1 MPVSSIM
8 TPDVKTATADET
20 IQTVCKSMYENDI
33 GSIVVVKRTIEGINP
48 IGIITERD
56 IVRQIGFT
64 DLFVVQAPIRQ
75 IMSTPLVTIGA
86 NSLVRDAI
94 EIMQVKNIRRLPVM
108 DNNGKMVGIITQKDV
123 LKKMWIVQLIYIDND
138 NDLLSP
144 GIYVHVFYKKLK
156 YPKKLILG

>member
-1 MPVSSIM
+1 MRKESMPVSSIM
-8 TPDVKTATADET
+8 TPDVKTATQDET

-33 GSIVVVKRTIEGINP
+33 GSIVVVKRTIEGITS

-94 EIMQVKNIRRLPVM
+94 ETMQVKNIRRLPVI
-108 DNNGKMVGIITQKDV
+108 DNKGKMVGIVTQKDV
-123 LKKMWIVQLIYIDND
+123 LKKM
-138 NDLLSP
+138 
-144 GIYVHVFYKKLK
+144 
-156 YPKKLILG
+156 

>member
-1 MPVSSIM
+1 MRKESMPVSSIM
-8 TPDVKTATADET
+8 TLDVKTATQDET
-20 IQTVCKSMYENDI
+20 IQAVCKSMYENDI

-64 DLFVVQAPIRQ
+64 DLFVVQVPIRQ

-94 EIMQVKNIRRLPVM
+94 ETMQVKNIRRLPVI
-108 DNNGKMVGIITQKDV
+108 DNKGKMVGIVTQKDV
-123 LKKMWIVQLIYIDND
+123 LKKM
-138 NDLLSP
+138 
-144 GIYVHVFYKKLK
+144 
-156 YPKKLILG
+156 

>member
-33 GSIVVVKRTIEGINP
+33 GSIVVVKRTIEGITP

-64 DLFVVQAPIRQ
+64 DLFVVQVPIRQ

-86 NSLVRDAI
+86 NSIVRDAI
-94 EIMQVKNIRRLPVM
+94 EIMQVKNIRRLPVI
-108 DNNGKMVGIITQKDV
+108 DNKGKMVGILTQKDV
-123 LKKMWIVQLIYIDND
+123 LEKI
-138 NDLLSP
+138 
-144 GIYVHVFYKKLK
+144 
-156 YPKKLILG
+156 

>member
-1 MPVSSIM
+1 MRKESMPVSSIM
-8 TPDVKTATADET
+8 TPDVKTATQDET

-64 DLFVVQAPIRQ
+64 DLFVVQVPIRQ

-94 EIMQVKNIRRLPVM
+94 ETMQVKNIRRLPVI
-108 DNNGKMVGIITQKDV
+108 DNKGKMVGIVTQKDV
-123 LKKMWIVQLIYIDND
+123 LKKM
-138 NDLLSP
+138 
-144 GIYVHVFYKKLK
+144 
-156 YPKKLILG
+156 

>member
-1 MPVSSIM
+1 MRKESMPVSSIM
-8 TPDVKTATADET
+8 TPDVKTATQDET

-33 GSIVVVKRTIEGINP
+33 GSIVVVKRTIEGITP

-94 EIMQVKNIRRLPVM
+94 ETMQVKNIRRLPVI
-108 DNNGKMVGIITQKDV
+108 DNKGKMVGIVTQKDV
-123 LKKMWIVQLIYIDND
+123 LKKM
-138 NDLLSP
+138 
-144 GIYVHVFYKKLK
+144 
-156 YPKKLILG
+156 